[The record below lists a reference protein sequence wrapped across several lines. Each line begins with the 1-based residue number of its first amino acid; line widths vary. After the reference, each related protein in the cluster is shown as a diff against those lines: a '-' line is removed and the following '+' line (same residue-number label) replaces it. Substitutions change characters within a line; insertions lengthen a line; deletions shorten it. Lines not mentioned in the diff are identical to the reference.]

1 MFNVDHKSL
10 STKWPA
16 GWRGVRAAP
25 AGPAAPIFNGI
36 SCCIATMI
44 VTLSLNEHGDWSR
57 NNVNDTTRAPAP
69 SGTIRPLLYVEQI
82 RVFLLPAVSGI
93 MILIMIIPG

>member
-1 MFNVDHKSL
+1 MPQGL
-10 STKWPA
+10 A
-16 GWRGVRAAP
+16 WRSAQPPR
-25 AGPAAPIFNGI
+25 GPHFVLH
-36 SCCIATMI
+36 IATMI

>member
-16 GWRGVRAAP
+16 GWRGGACAAEPPP
-25 AGPAAPIFNGI
+25 API

-82 RVFLLPAVSGI
+82 RVFLLPAGI
-93 MILIMIIPG
+93 GHHDLKFLIMIIPG

>member
-1 MFNVDHKSL
+1 
-10 STKWPA
+10 
-16 GWRGVRAAP
+16 
-25 AGPAAPIFNGI
+25 
-36 SCCIATMI
+36 MI

-57 NNVNDTTRAPAP
+57 NNVNDTIRAPAP